1 MYVIRP
7 GEPGDHGSLAALVS
21 HRAAWMRDCGFRR
34 WKGLAHSADALAGQ
48 LAEPDWPVWVLA
60 DSDGTLLGCTT
71 ATDDTPPLGWTEQER
86 AEPATFLVSTVTDP
100 ARVGDGVGMV
110 IAFWALD
117 HAARQGHQ
125 WVRRGVLTDDQ
136 GANRGLVRYYRRQ
149 GWRVVRSMTHPR
161 RPDITVWSLAR
172 PAEPQPLDGI
182 VKVMTANL

>member
-1 MYVIRP
+1 M
-7 GEPGDHGSLAALVS
+7 AALVS

-34 WKGLAHSADALAGQ
+34 GEGLAHSADALAGQ

-71 ATDDTPPLGWTEQER
+71 ATDDTSPLGWTEQER

-117 HAARQGHQ
+117 HPHAKVTSGCGAACS
-125 WVRRGVLTDDQ
+125 LMI
-136 GANRGLVRYYRRQ
+136 RGLT
-149 GWRVVRSMTHPR
+149 GGSFA
-161 RPDITVWSLAR
+161 ITGGKDGVWSGR
-172 PAEPQPLDGI
+172 
-182 VKVMTANL
+182 